1 MAALAALSGA
11 TIQHKILVV
20 DDSPTER
27 FFLADLL
34 AKKGYTVITAENGD
48 EAFAKTKAE
57 RPSLVLMDVVMPG
70 QSGYQVTRAL
80 SRDPDTQTIPV
91 VICTSKSNET
101 DRIWGLRQG
110 ARDYLIKPIRPDELL
125 SKIADLVA

>member
-1 MAALAALSGA
+1 MPELA
-11 TIQHKILVV
+11 TPEVRVTRKILVV

-34 AKKGYTVITAENGD
+34 ARKGYTVITAENGD
-48 EAFAKTKAE
+48 EAVSKIKAE

-70 QSGYQVTRAL
+70 ASGYQVTRAL
-80 SRDPDTQTIPV
+80 ARDPETQAIPV

-125 SKIADLVA
+125 TKIAGLVA

>member
-1 MAALAALSGA
+1 MPELATPEARV
-11 TIQHKILVV
+11 IRKILVV

-34 AKKGYTVITAENGD
+34 ARKGYTVITAENGD
-48 EAFAKTKAE
+48 EAVSKIKAE

-70 QSGYQVTRAL
+70 ASGYQVTRAL
-80 SRDPDTQTIPV
+80 ARDPETQAIPV

-110 ARDYLIKPIRPDELL
+110 ARDYLIKPIRPEELL
-125 SKIADLVA
+125 TKIAGLVA

>member
-1 MAALAALSGA
+1 MNAGERTMS
-11 TIQHKILVV
+11 HKIMVV

-34 AKKGYTVITAENGD
+34 SRRGYTVVTAQDGN
-48 EAFAKTKAE
+48 EAYARIKAE

-80 SRDPDTQTIPV
+80 ARDPDTQMIPV
-91 VICTSKSNET
+91 VMCTSKSNET

-110 ARDYLIKPIRPDELL
+110 ARGYLTKPIRPEELL
-125 SKIADLVA
+125 SKIADLVT

>member
-1 MAALAALSGA
+1 MTEAVPAGVQKM
-11 TIQHKILVV
+11 THKILVV

-34 AKKGYTVITAENGD
+34 AKKGYTVITAENGE
-48 EAFAKTKAE
+48 EAFAKTKSE

-80 SRDPDTQTIPV
+80 SRDPDTQQIPV

-110 ARDYLIKPIRPDELL
+110 ARDYLTKPIRPDELL
-125 SKIADLVA
+125 SKIAGLVS

>member
-1 MAALAALSGA
+1 MP
-11 TIQHKILVV
+11 HKILVV

-34 AKKGYTVITAENGD
+34 AKRGYTVITAENGE
-48 EAFAKTKAE
+48 EAYAKTKAE
-57 RPSLVLMDVVMPG
+57 RPNLVIMDVVMPG

-80 SRDPDTQTIPV
+80 ARDPDTQAIPV
-91 VICTSKSNET
+91 VICTSKGTET

-110 ARDYLIKPIRPDELL
+110 AVSFITKPVGDDEL
-125 SKIADLVA
+125 VAAVRANLRS